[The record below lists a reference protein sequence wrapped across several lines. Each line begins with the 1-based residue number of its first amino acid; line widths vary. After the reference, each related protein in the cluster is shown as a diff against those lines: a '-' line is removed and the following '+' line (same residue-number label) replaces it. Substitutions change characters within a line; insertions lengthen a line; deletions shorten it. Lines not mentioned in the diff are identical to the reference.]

1 MSNPLVGKYFLGVH
15 DELWLSGIVEVAVDG
30 GHYLVRF
37 DDLVR
42 YAEGRHRGSPLMQA
56 GALAIVALSDMV
68 RAGREHGDDD
78 VPPPWLFF
86 DDLDKR
92 AKYQARLDEPEPD
105 DPAGKP
111 RLVSLQSKHSGTKSK
126 G

>member
-1 MSNPLVGKYFLGVH
+1 MSSALVGKYFLGVH
-15 DELWLSGIVEVAVDG
+15 DESWSSGIVEAAVDS

-42 YAEGRHRGSPLMQA
+42 YTEGPHRGSPHMHA
-56 GALAIVALSDMV
+56 GALAVVALSDMV
-68 RAGREHGDDD
+68 RAGRKDGEDD

-86 DDLDKR
+86 DDIGLR
-92 AKYQARLDEPEPD
+92 AKYQAWLDEPEPD

-111 RLVSLQSKHSGTKSK
+111 RVVSMRRH
-126 G
+126 